1 MKNLAI
7 RLGTVLATTLLWLF
21 GVAAGQ
27 TDGSLFV
34 QGQIDTSATGL
45 TVATESDRRVFR
57 IENPEILRSSEGHR
71 VVLHGT
77 LTKDGIRVISAATI
91 ERGKDPFNTA
101 LCEMAAYRKDLAMV
115 SHLLELGA
123 NPNAK
128 TPKGSPALIEAIES
142 GLMRWGRPPSLE
154 ITTLLLDHG
163 ANPNA
168 MDKNWRTPLMAAAF
182 TGNDKVVK
190 ILIAHK
196 ANVNIGSRFGNTAL
210 MEARGLSVVKQLISA
225 GSPVNDKNVNGRT
238 ALHWAAW
245 RGDPEVVK
253 ALVEAGASVNAKDDK
268 GLTALELVKQ
278 QLRYAK
284 SDADKSRGET
294 NLSRF
299 QNVPEILLASG
310 AS

>member
-1 MKNLAI
+1 MKDDAI
-7 RLGTVLATTLLWLF
+7 RLGTVLATALLCLW
-21 GVAAGQ
+21 GVATGQ

-34 QGQIDTSATGL
+34 QGQIDMSATGL
-45 TVATESDRRVFR
+45 TVTTESDRRVFR
-57 IENPEILRSSEGHR
+57 IENPEILRSPEGHR
-71 VVLHGT
+71 VMLHGT

-91 ERGKDPFNTA
+91 EEGKYPFNTA
-101 LCEMAAYRKDLAMV
+101 LCEMAAYRKDVAMV

-123 NPNAK
+123 DPNAK
-128 TPKGSPALIEAIES
+128 TPNGSPALIEAIES

-163 ANPNA
+163 ADPNA

-182 TGNDKVVK
+182 TANDEVVK

-196 ANVNIGSRFGNTAL
+196 ANVNIGSRYGNTAL
-210 MEARGLSVVKQLISA
+210 MEARGLPVVKLLLSA
-225 GSPVNDKNVNGRT
+225 GSVVNDKNINGRT

-253 ALVEAGASVNAKDDK
+253 VLIEAGANVNAKDDK
-268 GLTALELVKQ
+268 GETALDLVKQ

-284 SDADKSRGET
+284 SDTDRNRGDT
-294 NLSRF
+294 KKIRF
-299 QNVPEILLASG
+299 QNVADILLTSG

>member
-1 MKNLAI
+1 MKNVAI
-7 RLGTVLATTLLWLF
+7 RFSTVLATALLCLF

-27 TDGSLFV
+27 IDGSLFV

-45 TVATESDRRVFR
+45 TVTTESDRRVFR
-57 IENPEILRSSEGHR
+57 IENPEILRSPEGHR

-91 ERGKDPFNTA
+91 EEGKNLFNTA
-101 LCEMAAYRKDLAMV
+101 LCEMAAYRKDVAMV

-123 NPNAK
+123 DPNAK

-142 GLMRWGRPPSLE
+142 GLMRWGRPPSPE

-163 ANPNA
+163 ADPNA

-182 TGNDKVVK
+182 TGNEEVVK

-210 MEARGLSVVKQLISA
+210 MEARGLSVVKLLLSA
-225 GSPVNDKNVNGRT
+225 GSAVNDKNIDGRT

-253 ALVEAGASVNAKDDK
+253 VLLDAGANVNAKDDK
-268 GLTALELVKQ
+268 GLTALDLVKQ

-284 SDADKSRGET
+284 SDTDKGRGDT
-294 NLSRF
+294 NKSRF
-299 QNVPEILLASG
+299 QNVVEILLTSG